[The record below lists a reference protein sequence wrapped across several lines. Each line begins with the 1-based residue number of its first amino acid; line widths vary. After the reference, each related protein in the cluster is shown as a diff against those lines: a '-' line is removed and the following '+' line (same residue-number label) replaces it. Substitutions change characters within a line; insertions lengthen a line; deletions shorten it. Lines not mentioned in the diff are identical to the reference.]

1 MASVVINTRFNNRKA
16 EADVKELQAKA
27 KETAREINAVE
38 KGLGSATTK
47 RNKLRDDL
55 EAARQKAAETAAA
68 LDEVNARLDA
78 GRKSKFGVT
87 SKGDETL
94 SDKLAAKLQQQDT
107 AVQAAADAYH
117 AQDAAVQALQQRH
130 AELTAQLAQ
139 EKDEATRQAEAVANA
154 AQAAQAAQVDVSNV
168 QRAANAMD
176 AFVSKL
182 FNAASVSK
190 ILKRSL
196 SAIGSIGGKAFDF
209 VKSKAQSVQE
219 RLAQAAQ
226 STEHFRKRLAGLV
239 SGALVFNV
247 LSSGL
252 RTLTNWMGTALLSSS
267 SLRTALGNLQG
278 AAATAAAPII
288 QILTPALTAL
298 ANAAAMVFSYIARL
312 VAFFTGRTISASAG
326 AAKAM
331 NGVGSAAGSAAKK
344 VKDANGE
351 LAAFDELNV
360 LNKQSD
366 DSSGGGG
373 GGADSITPDFDFSAE
388 NPFLDSIIDAIEQGD
403 WYKVGQLIGEKLRDS
418 LNAIPWPDIQD
429 KAVQWATN
437 IADCINGFIE
447 VPGLWTAIGH
457 TIAQGLNTALLFA
470 DTLMQRIHWDS
481 LGAGIAEGLTTAVT
495 ELRWDTLGR
504 VLTDGMR
511 AAILTLY
518 NFVLHYSGWT
528 DLGNGIATCINSAIS
543 NIPWLEAGLGA
554 GGFAIG
560 LLNALI
566 AAVQGTNWN
575 DLGHNIVTMIA
586 AIDWPGL
593 FSALSTLALDV
604 LQAINTILGQVD
616 WDAVGS
622 KIMECLQAVDW
633 VGILAQVAELISNC
647 WPLLMAALAVSLLPV
662 IGAFILDTVL
672 PAILSG
678 LGSLIVT
685 VISAIGA
692 WPVLLLAVLA
702 SIAAVIIN
710 YLVTHWDEIKQNF
723 SQTLADLAQA
733 LNTAGENLQHIW
745 DTLWLTIKLLG
756 LQIWE
761 SITTGWSNFWK
772 GIDLA
777 LRMAGAALQA
787 AWSACWLIIKLAAM
801 QIWEDVTTAWSNF
814 WKGLSLLLSMAGA
827 ALNAVWTAAW
837 SALADTVSSIWDGI
851 TSVVR
856 GAVNGIIRIINGMIS
871 AIVGGMNAVIGL
883 LNGFSFDVPEFAQ
896 DALGT
901 AKVGFNIDPI
911 TAPQIPYL
919 AQGAVIPANHEF
931 LAVLG
936 DQTNGTNVEAP
947 LETIQQAL
955 AEVLAEWGGQDITI
969 RFAASGGLEQLV
981 RLLMPYID
989 KEKARRGARLVVGG
1003 N

>member
-16 EADVKELQAKA
+16 EADLKELQAKA

-94 SDKLAAKLQQQDT
+94 SDELAAKLQQQDT

-139 EKDEATRQAEAVANA
+139 EKDEATRQAEAVTNA

-267 SLRTALGNLQG
+267 GLRTALGNLQG

-344 VKDANGE
+344 VKNANGE

-388 NPFLDSIIDAIEQGD
+388 NPFLDSIMDAIEQGD

-470 DTLMQRIHWDS
+470 DTLMQI
-481 LGAGIAEGLTTAVT
+481 
-495 ELRWDTLGR
+495 GR
-504 VLTDGMR
+504 
-511 AAILTLY
+511 
-518 NFVLHYSGWT
+518 
-528 DLGNGIATCINSAIS
+528 
-543 NIPWLEAGLGA
+543 
-554 GGFAIG
+554 
-560 LLNALI
+560 
-566 AAVQGTNWN
+566 
-575 DLGHNIVTMIA
+575 
-586 AIDWPGL
+586 
-593 FSALSTLALDV
+593 
-604 LQAINTILGQVD
+604 
-616 WDAVGS
+616 
-622 KIMECLQAVDW
+622 
-633 VGILAQVAELISNC
+633 
-647 WPLLMAALAVSLLPV
+647 
-662 IGAFILDTVL
+662 
-672 PAILSG
+672 
-678 LGSLIVT
+678 
-685 VISAIGA
+685 
-692 WPVLLLAVLA
+692 A
-702 SIAAVIIN
+702 SCRERV
-710 YLVTHWDEIKQNF
+710 
-723 SQTLADLAQA
+723 
-733 LNTAGENLQHIW
+733 
-745 DTLWLTIKLLG
+745 
-756 LQIWE
+756 
-761 SITTGWSNFWK
+761 
-772 GIDLA
+772 
-777 LRMAGAALQA
+777 
-787 AWSACWLIIKLAAM
+787 
-801 QIWEDVTTAWSNF
+801 
-814 WKGLSLLLSMAGA
+814 
-827 ALNAVWTAAW
+827 
-837 SALADTVSSIWDGI
+837 
-851 TSVVR
+851 
-856 GAVNGIIRIINGMIS
+856 
-871 AIVGGMNAVIGL
+871 
-883 LNGFSFDVPEFAQ
+883 
-896 DALGT
+896 
-901 AKVGFNIDPI
+901 
-911 TAPQIPYL
+911 
-919 AQGAVIPANHEF
+919 
-931 LAVLG
+931 
-936 DQTNGTNVEAP
+936 
-947 LETIQQAL
+947 
-955 AEVLAEWGGQDITI
+955 
-969 RFAASGGLEQLV
+969 
-981 RLLMPYID
+981 
-989 KEKARRGARLVVGG
+989 
-1003 N
+1003 

>member
-16 EADVKELQAKA
+16 EADLKELQAKA

-55 EAARQKAAETAAA
+55 EAARQKAAETVAA

-139 EKDEATRQAEAVANA
+139 EKDEATRQAEAVTNA

-267 SLRTALGNLQG
+267 GLRTALGNLQG

-344 VKDANGE
+344 VKNANGE

-388 NPFLDSIIDAIEQGD
+388 NPFLDSIMDAIEQGD

-418 LNAIPWPDIQD
+418 LNAIGAVVDCSRGEIIRIVPAPQRASGLIGTDRRLQD
-429 KAVQWATN
+429 GSKVTLLALVTAVSVTAHRY
-437 IADCINGFIE
+437 I
-447 VPGLWTAIGH
+447 PGEASEELYK
-457 TIAQGLNTALLFA
+457 
-470 DTLMQRIHWDS
+470 DTLEPGTYRVTFDAPAVADS
-481 LGAGIAEGLTTAVT
+481 LA
-495 ELRWDTLGR
+495 
-504 VLTDGMR
+504 
-511 AAILTLY
+511 
-518 NFVLHYSGWT
+518 
-528 DLGNGIATCINSAIS
+528 
-543 NIPWLEAGLGA
+543 
-554 GGFAIG
+554 
-560 LLNALI
+560 
-566 AAVQGTNWN
+566 
-575 DLGHNIVTMIA
+575 
-586 AIDWPGL
+586 
-593 FSALSTLALDV
+593 
-604 LQAINTILGQVD
+604 
-616 WDAVGS
+616 
-622 KIMECLQAVDW
+622 
-633 VGILAQVAELISNC
+633 
-647 WPLLMAALAVSLLPV
+647 
-662 IGAFILDTVL
+662 
-672 PAILSG
+672 
-678 LGSLIVT
+678 
-685 VISAIGA
+685 
-692 WPVLLLAVLA
+692 
-702 SIAAVIIN
+702 
-710 YLVTHWDEIKQNF
+710 
-723 SQTLADLAQA
+723 
-733 LNTAGENLQHIW
+733 
-745 DTLWLTIKLLG
+745 
-756 LQIWE
+756 
-761 SITTGWSNFWK
+761 
-772 GIDLA
+772 
-777 LRMAGAALQA
+777 
-787 AWSACWLIIKLAAM
+787 
-801 QIWEDVTTAWSNF
+801 
-814 WKGLSLLLSMAGA
+814 
-827 ALNAVWTAAW
+827 
-837 SALADTVSSIWDGI
+837 
-851 TSVVR
+851 VR
-856 GAVNGIIRIINGMIS
+856 GAELSERGVNHCTLTVSKAAEVCVTGRKYSDS
-871 AIVGGMNAVIGL
+871 ATVLRREASNLPSNAQGNEVSVPDATLVSPDRAAAVAARVLDYYAQRYEQTFRMVAGDEKLADRLIVESFGGEMVRGVVTKLEFDLTGGFLADAKIVGRKLSNNAAAYAGEEIHAGER
-883 LNGFSFDVPEFAQ
+883 SF
-896 DALGT
+896 
-901 AKVGFNIDPI
+901 I
-911 TAPQIPYL
+911 
-919 AQGAVIPANHEF
+919 
-931 LAVLG
+931 
-936 DQTNGTNVEAP
+936 
-947 LETIQQAL
+947 
-955 AEVLAEWGGQDITI
+955 
-969 RFAASGGLEQLV
+969 
-981 RLLMPYID
+981 
-989 KEKARRGARLVVGG
+989 
-1003 N
+1003 

>member
-16 EADVKELQAKA
+16 EADLKELQAKA

-252 RTLTNWMGTALLSSS
+252 RTLTSWMGTALLSSS
-267 SLRTALGNLQG
+267 GLRAALGSLQG

-312 VAFFTGRTISASAG
+312 VAFFTGRTISASSG

-331 NGVGSAAGSAAKK
+331 NGVGLAAGSAAKK

-388 NPFLDSIIDAIEQGD
+388 NPFLDSIMD
-403 WYKVGQLIGEKLRDS
+403 
-418 LNAIPWPDIQD
+418 
-429 KAVQWATN
+429 
-437 IADCINGFIE
+437 
-447 VPGLWTAIGH
+447 
-457 TIAQGLNTALLFA
+457 
-470 DTLMQRIHWDS
+470 
-481 LGAGIAEGLTTAVT
+481 
-495 ELRWDTLGR
+495 
-504 VLTDGMR
+504 
-511 AAILTLY
+511 
-518 NFVLHYSGWT
+518 
-528 DLGNGIATCINSAIS
+528 
-543 NIPWLEAGLGA
+543 
-554 GGFAIG
+554 
-560 LLNALI
+560 
-566 AAVQGTNWN
+566 
-575 DLGHNIVTMIA
+575 
-586 AIDWPGL
+586 
-593 FSALSTLALDV
+593 
-604 LQAINTILGQVD
+604 
-616 WDAVGS
+616 
-622 KIMECLQAVDW
+622 
-633 VGILAQVAELISNC
+633 
-647 WPLLMAALAVSLLPV
+647 
-662 IGAFILDTVL
+662 
-672 PAILSG
+672 
-678 LGSLIVT
+678 
-685 VISAIGA
+685 AIGA
-692 WPVLLLAVLA
+692 VVDCSRGELIRIAPAPSKASGMITYDRKLQDGSKVTLNPLITAVAVTAHRYLPGESTEELYRDTLDAGIYRVTFNAPAVVDSLTVTGAELTESGVNLCTLTVAKAGEVCVTGRKYTDSTVVLRRTAANLPPNAQDNELTVIDATLVGPSRAEAV
-702 SIAAVIIN
+702 AVRVLEH
-710 YLVTHWDEIKQNF
+710 YAQRYEQNF
-723 SQTLADLAQA
+723 SMVAGDEKLADRLIIQSFGGEMVRGVLTKLEFDLTGGFLADA
-733 LNTAGENLQHIW
+733 KVIGRRLTSNAAAYAGEIH
-745 DTLWLTIKLLG
+745 
-756 LQIWE
+756 
-761 SITTGWSNFWK
+761 
-772 GIDLA
+772 
-777 LRMAGAALQA
+777 AGER
-787 AWSACWLIIKLAAM
+787 SLI
-801 QIWEDVTTAWSNF
+801 
-814 WKGLSLLLSMAGA
+814 
-827 ALNAVWTAAW
+827 
-837 SALADTVSSIWDGI
+837 
-851 TSVVR
+851 
-856 GAVNGIIRIINGMIS
+856 
-871 AIVGGMNAVIGL
+871 
-883 LNGFSFDVPEFAQ
+883 
-896 DALGT
+896 
-901 AKVGFNIDPI
+901 
-911 TAPQIPYL
+911 
-919 AQGAVIPANHEF
+919 
-931 LAVLG
+931 
-936 DQTNGTNVEAP
+936 
-947 LETIQQAL
+947 
-955 AEVLAEWGGQDITI
+955 
-969 RFAASGGLEQLV
+969 
-981 RLLMPYID
+981 
-989 KEKARRGARLVVGG
+989 
-1003 N
+1003 